1 MNPPTARV
9 DPLARPGVTRILL
22 SETQSRELSAT
33 GERAFVTISKC
44 TYPGDPSRWQI
55 LVSPVDLDVL
65 NQANRILS
73 GESRS
78 VRIRKIKP

>member
-1 MNPPTARV
+1 MNQLTDRV
-9 DPLARPGVTRILL
+9 DPLAREGVIKIIL
-22 SETQSRELSAT
+22 SEEQSRELSAT
-33 GERAFVTISKC
+33 GERAFVSISKC